1 MKNKSSKIHIIG
13 AGVSGLIAAQ
23 ILENYG
29 YKPTILEGSN
39 SIGGRVK
46 SDLVKGYTLDRGFQ
60 VLLTSYPAAKK
71 YIDFEAL
78 KLQKLLPGAV
88 IFKKGKTQTIGDPL
102 RSFSMLLPTLFS
114 SIGRLS
120 DKIKIL
126 KLNYR
131 RKNEKLLKSNLMK
144 NFSFRNH

>member
-46 SDLVKGYTLDRGFQ
+46 SDLERIYLGSR
-60 VLLTSYPAAKK
+60 
-71 YIDFEAL
+71 
-78 KLQKLLPGAV
+78 
-88 IFKKGKTQTIGDPL
+88 
-102 RSFSMLLPTLFS
+102 FS
-114 SIGRLS
+114 SFTNFLS
-120 DKIKIL
+120 
-126 KLNYR
+126 
-131 RKNEKLLKSNLMK
+131 S
-144 NFSFRNH
+144 S